1 MITNCYTVL
10 SLMKEGSQGYARYIL
25 QADVWAALGFSSMR
39 AGMTNNVNYEQIASC
54 TSPCVS
60 FVLFSISRWSK
71 LRCAFLHC
79 ISRRHTSCSLHLRF
93 KHVDHS
99 RFGKLWWLIL
109 TRMKICSASKT
120 RNHITGNLTAHCTL
134 QRKQ

>member
-60 FVLFSISRWSK
+60 FGQNCDVHSYTVSRVD
-71 LRCAFLHC
+71 
-79 ISRRHTSCSLHLRF
+79 IRHAAYTCVSSTLITAALESC
-93 KHVDHS
+93 
-99 RFGKLWWLIL
+99 G
-109 TRMKICSASKT
+109 
-120 RNHITGNLTAHCTL
+120 G
-134 QRKQ
+134 